1 MSGKCVFK
9 GAHITRIE
17 TNFLSELFK
26 DFRAAK

>member
-9 GAHITRIE
+9 GADNTRIE

-26 DFRAAK
+26 DFRAER